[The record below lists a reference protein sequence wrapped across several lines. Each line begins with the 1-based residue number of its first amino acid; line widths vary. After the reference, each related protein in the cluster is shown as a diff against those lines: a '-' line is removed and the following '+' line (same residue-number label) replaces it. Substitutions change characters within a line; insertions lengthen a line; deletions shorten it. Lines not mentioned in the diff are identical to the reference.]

1 VKKLMHGLKVWA
13 SEFAARIRHG
23 ITATSFASFCCKLV
37 SCKKV
42 AGQEF
47 LYCSVSC
54 VINKI

>member
-1 VKKLMHGLKVWA
+1 MHGLKVWA
-13 SEFAARIRHG
+13 SEFAARKMHG